1 MASIPAQ
8 EIISLEGTNS
18 GKSSAFLLNLALKVQ
33 EILFTGKIGK
43 V

>member
-1 MASIPAQ
+1 MGSSQIP
-8 EIISLEGTNS
+8 EIISLEEMNS

-33 EILFTGKIGK
+33 ELLFTGKIGK